1 MWGKAYHGPAEM
13 GAKPQT
19 QPGSWGGRAGSWWGT
34 GLGHASPGQGWCKK
48 ESQIG
53 GHWKCPQGRPVLAV
67 PCRQLLA
74 PVLRKAGPA
83 VPCFGD
89 FLPCHSGSPLSSLL
103 DLTNPLPTCSRP
115 RHSGAA
121 ASHVIAVIGVNGATE
136 LGSACPWRSSPHP
149 ARALPWGMW
158 SFYSYHVI
166 IGLMPTVH
174 RTENQ

>member
-1 MWGKAYHGPAEM
+1 MWGKAHHGPAEM

-74 PVLRKAGPA
+74 PVLRPPGKQDRRSLASGTSCPA
-83 VPCFGD
+83 IQEV
-89 FLPCHSGSPLSSLL
+89 L
-103 DLTNPLPTCSRP
+103 
-115 RHSGAA
+115 
-121 ASHVIAVIGVNGATE
+121 
-136 LGSACPWRSSPHP
+136 
-149 ARALPWGMW
+149 
-158 SFYSYHVI
+158 
-166 IGLMPTVH
+166 
-174 RTENQ
+174 